1 MWSHLGNAKF
11 HHLNRGDPHAT
22 EPRPHFIGES
32 AELSKKGKNL
42 LVHHRK
48 ASHKHGEN
56 VIFSFIICP
65 SRFSPATLDV
75 QLYLLF
81 QGRFKY
87 PGRLKVRVMDESDVI
102 PHVSEWSIRSKSGG
116 KRKYVK

>member
-1 MWSHLGNAKF
+1 MEPLR
-11 HHLNRGDPHAT
+11 LNSITSTGLPPHAT

-42 LVHHRK
+42 LVHRRK
-48 ASHKHGEN
+48 AN

-65 SRFSPATLDV
+65 SHFSPATLDV
-75 QLYLLF
+75 QLYFLF

-87 PGRLKVRVMDESDVI
+87 PGRLKVRVMDERDVI
-102 PHVSEWSIRSKSGG
+102 PNVSE
-116 KRKYVK
+116 